1 MAKAPAAPKTRLNQ
15 QQRKAIT
22 KGFTKAIAAQ
32 QVDVAEV
39 SSIVIY
45 SLKAAY
51 DLIYDTQEKKDA
63 IQLLITSGL
72 YKTHVATNLDK
83 VCCESSQFKVCC
95 ESSQFKED
103 AGYFKFLEVQRA
115 YGLQRQ
121 SDQHVPLD
129 MYQEFAI
136 DQVPDDMIQRFMS
149 NPPKGGPALI
159 THMQKRLVKACYVSP
174 EVIETYSAVC
184 GMIKSAKFA
193 EDLMDLVPELAPL
206 VIKAASI
213 KPAQSVILA
222 PTIEMRK
229 VLATLAPIEVE
240 L

>member
-1 MAKAPAAPKTRLNQ
+1 MAKAPATPKTRLNQ

-39 SSIVIY
+39 SNIVIF

-51 DLIYDTQEKKDA
+51 DLIYDTQAKKDA
-63 IQLLITSGL
+63 VELLIASGL
-72 YKTHVATNLDK
+72 YKTHVTANLDK
-83 VCCESSQFKVCC
+83 VCCETT
-95 ESSQFKED
+95 QFKED

-115 YGLQRQ
+115 YGLQWQ
-121 SDQHVPLD
+121 SDQSMPLD
-129 MYQEFAI
+129 IYQEFAI

-149 NPPKGGPALI
+149 NPPKGGAALI
-159 THMQKRLVKACYVSP
+159 THMQKRLVKACSVSP

-184 GMIKSAKFA
+184 GMIKSAKTA

-213 KPAQSVILA
+213 KPQQAVILA